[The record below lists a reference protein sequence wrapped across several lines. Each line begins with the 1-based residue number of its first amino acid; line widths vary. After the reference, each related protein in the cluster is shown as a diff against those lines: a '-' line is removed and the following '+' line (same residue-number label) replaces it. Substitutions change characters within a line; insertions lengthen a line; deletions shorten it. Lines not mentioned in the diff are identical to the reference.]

1 MATNISFR
9 DTGLDVISQFLVAWA
24 IPSSTT
30 ERIKENSVS
39 LQNYMIFSSI
49 NPTFTL
55 IAAQVAQPYIKS
67 MWN

>member
-9 DTGLDVISQFLVAWA
+9 DTGLDVISQFPVAWA

-30 ERIKENSVS
+30 EGIKENSVS

-55 IAAQVAQPYIKS
+55 IAAQVAQP
-67 MWN
+67 